1 MSYQLGGNESGL
13 KAFGEYKR
21 KELLAEAGQDRLAND
36 AGPRGRRNAAA
47 LAPIAIAFALLAVA
61 ALALI

>member
-13 KAFGEYKR
+13 KAFGEFKR
-21 KELLAEAGQDRLAND
+21 QDLLAEAGRDRLSKD

-47 LAPIAIAFALLAVA
+47 LAPLAIAFALLALA
-61 ALALI
+61 ALALF